1 MRKLRGTYAVSIAV
15 GLILSTW
22 LSACTGQIYSAPVSG
37 PQPTADPAIAAELK
51 DFYTQEISWSSCGGE
66 DTYCADVLVPADWSN
81 PAGERLKIAVAY
93 HKASVSTA
101 LGSVIFNPGGPG
113 SSGVDWITNSIDQ
126 LATKELRANFN
137 MVGFDPRGVGQSQ
150 PRVTCLN
157 AKDTDYFLYA
167 DAGYEL
173 GGDKDI
179 ADTRARVKKFTDA
192 CVANTGPNL
201 KFIDTVSAAK
211 DLDVIR
217 AVFGDEKI
225 NYLGFSYGTQLG
237 VTYAA
242 LFTDR
247 VGRMVLDGAIDPT
260 VEDAEQNVLQLKGFD
275 LALRNYLA
283 SCVDSQDC
291 PFTGSVESAQNKI
304 SKLLRSIELKALPT
318 DSDRD
323 LTIWGAVTGIIMP
336 LYSSSW
342 WPALNQGFEEALNGD
357 GTTLLALADT
367 YNDRNEDGTYATNLM
382 EANIAISCLDSRQPA
397 DQASMKIQ
405 NQKVLDASP
414 TLGRYWQF
422 GALTCE
428 QWPYPVVSHPQSY
441 AAKGSAPILVVGTTG
456 DPATPYSQAV
466 SLANEV
472 LENGYLITFNGEGHT
487 AYGQD
492 NACVNGAVDDY
503 FIKNV
508 VPSEDP
514 NCG

>member
-1 MRKLRGTYAVSIAV
+1 LRKTFAGFSAAISLVLVLCV
-15 GLILSTW
+15 GLT
-22 LSACTGQIYSAPVSG
+22 ACTGQPISGPIEG
-37 PQPTADPAIAAELK
+37 PQPTADAQVAAELRE
-51 DFYTQEISWSSCGGE
+51 FYTQEISWSSCGGE
-66 DTYCADVLVPADWSN
+66 DTYCADVLVPADWSK

-93 HKASVSTA
+93 HKASASPA

-126 LATKELRANFN
+126 LATKELRAKFN
-137 MVGFDPRGVGQSQ
+137 MVGFDPRGVGQSE

-157 AKDTDYFLYA
+157 AKDTDYFLYG

-173 GGDKDI
+173 GSEKDVS
-179 ADTRARVKKFTDA
+179 DTRARIKKFTEA

-217 AVFGDEKI
+217 AVFGDAKI

-237 VTYAA
+237 ATYAA

-260 VEDAEQNVLQLKGFD
+260 VEDSEQNVSQLKGFD
-275 LALRNYLA
+275 LALNNYLA
-283 SCVDSQDC
+283 SCVESKDC
-291 PFTGSVESAQNKI
+291 PFAGTVAAAQNKI
-304 SKLLRSIELKALPT
+304 SKLLRSIELRALPT
-318 DSDRD
+318 ESERE

-367 YNDRNEDGTYATNLM
+367 YNDRNEDGSYATNLM

-397 DQASMKIQ
+397 DQASIEIQ
-405 NQKVLDASP
+405 NQKVLAASP
-414 TLGRYWQF
+414 ILGRYWQF

-428 QWPYPVVSHPQSY
+428 QWPYPVVDHPASY
-441 AAKGSAPILVVGTTG
+441 AASGSAPILVVGTTG

-466 SLANEV
+466 SLANDV
-472 LENGYLITFNGEGHT
+472 LENGRLITFNGEGHT

-492 NACVNGAVDDY
+492 NACVNKAVDSY